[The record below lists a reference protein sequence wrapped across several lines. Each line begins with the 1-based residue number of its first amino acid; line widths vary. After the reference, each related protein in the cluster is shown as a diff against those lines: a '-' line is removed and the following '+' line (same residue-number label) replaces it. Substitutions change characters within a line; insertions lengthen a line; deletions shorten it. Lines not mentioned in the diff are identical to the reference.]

1 MRRACELSRRAN
13 AGRAALL
20 GLALF
25 GGSGAAPAQD
35 AASPWRVY
43 VGAAQVHFV
52 PDAVVTAGG
61 QVVPGGQAAASGNR
75 ALAFGVVYAFTPEL
89 SAELALGLPPTTT
102 LSGAGTL
109 ASAGT
114 LGRVTYGPAVL
125 SLRHALPALGPLQPY
140 VGLGVNYTLV
150 LRSEDA
156 FVQQLDVRSAWGGVA
171 QLGATLPLGGP
182 WSLSLDAKKVWAKT
196 VATGTLPALG
206 GVATR
211 SEVRL
216 DPLISTLSLSYRY

>member
-1 MRRACELSRRAN
+1 M
-13 AGRAALL
+13 
-20 GLALF
+20 LF
-25 GGSGAAPAQD
+25 RS
-35 AASPWRVY
+35 
-43 VGAAQVHFV
+43 
-52 PDAVVTAGG
+52 
-61 QVVPGGQAAASGNR
+61 
-75 ALAFGVVYAFTPEL
+75 VYALTPEL